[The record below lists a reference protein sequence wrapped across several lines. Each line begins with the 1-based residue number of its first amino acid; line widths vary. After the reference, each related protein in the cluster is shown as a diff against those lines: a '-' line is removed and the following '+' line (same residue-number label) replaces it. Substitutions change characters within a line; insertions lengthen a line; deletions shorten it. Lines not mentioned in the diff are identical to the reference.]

1 MKVTTFSDGDIM
13 VTTENLVFYTF
24 GYVHPKD
31 IVITYLKYVS
41 KKFRPLFP
49 LDFQKTEWEIEGQKL
64 IRPKELYTPENF
76 RRILEAFHD
85 HFPSYLYSCPYIG
98 KTLMAVPIKSVKKIY
113 RPQESLQRLLQ
124 GRRLDSL
131 ESLAIKLI
139 KLLSEASSVPL
150 EDFGIHGSIA
160 MNMHSQFSDI
170 DVAVYGA
177 NNFLQVR
184 SEVEGLVKRGWA
196 RHLFEDKIDELRR
209 NKGRFEGTKFVF
221 NAVRKVDEIN
231 EKYGQYRYQALRR
244 LSFMCRISE
253 DWESHFKPAIYGI
266 TGYKPLGADSELN
279 SGEEPVELVSMIG
292 RYRGITRKN
301 QVVKAVGM
309 LERVTN
315 TENSSVKHRIVVGS
329 IGANEEEYLWPVTG

>member
-1 MKVTTFSDGDIM
+1 MIATTFSDGDII

-31 IVITYLKYVS
+31 RAIAYLKYIP
-41 KKFRPLFP
+41 KNFELLFP
-49 LDFQKTEWEIEGQKL
+49 LNFQKTEWEMEGQKL

-76 RRILEAFHD
+76 RRILKVFYD
-85 HFPSYLYSCPYIG
+85 HFQSYLYSCPYIG
-98 KTLMAVPIKSVKKIY
+98 KTLIAVPIKSIKKIY
-113 RPQESLQRLLQ
+113 SPQESLKKLLQ
-124 GRRLDSL
+124 ERRWDSL
-131 ESLAIKLI
+131 ESLAVTLI
-139 KLLSEASSVPL
+139 KLLSEVSSVPL

-160 MNMHSQFSDI
+160 MGMHSQFSDI

-177 NNFLQVR
+177 NNFLQVKGG
-184 SEVEGLVKRGWA
+184 VEELAQHGLVQY
-196 RHLFEDKIDELRR
+196 LFEDRADEFRR

-221 NAVRKVDEIN
+221 NVVRKAGEIH

-253 DWESHFKPAIYGI
+253 DWESNFKPAIYGI
-266 TGYKPLGADSELN
+266 IGYEPLEAYSELN

-292 RYRGITRKN
+292 RYRGIVREN

-309 LERVTN
+309 LERVMN
-315 TENSSVKHRIVVGS
+315 TENDSIKHRVVVGS
-329 IGANEEEYLWPVTG
+329 IGASGEEYLWPVTG